1 MYCIGELIAPV
12 VRLNDWTVR
21 KEDEQNQNGYIQY
34 QGRDVDD
41 LLTAHVLWQ
50 IKSVLGQNQ
59 LT

>member
-1 MYCIGELIAPV
+1 MYYIEELIAPV

-50 IKSVLGQNQ
+50 VKSVLGQNQ

>member
-1 MYCIGELIAPV
+1 MYCIEELIAPV